1 MSSEDERS
9 ESSDSERGAERPA
22 SREGEPNGTDGP
34 AGRANGGD
42 AVSRRSEFSDEE
54 PRAERPASERTPA
67 EKRAGE
73 TVLSVENVDS
83 GYGDAQVLDDLSLAL
98 HEDEIACLIG
108 PNGAGKSTVLKTVF
122 GMLTP
127 WTGHVRF
134 RGEDIG
140 GMAPEDIV
148 REGIG
153 YVPQTD
159 NVFGSLTIEEN
170 LRMGGVARNDD
181 IGPVISNLYDRFP
194 ILDEKRQA
202 KARTLSGGQRQVLA
216 FARALVME
224 PDVLLIDE
232 PSAGLAPNTADE
244 VFEDVIAVN
253 DLGTAILMV
262 EQNAKK
268 GLSISDTGFVLD
280 QGTVEF
286 EDDAD
291 ALLDNPE
298 VGRLYLGG

>member
-1 MSSEDERS
+1 MATEQE
-9 ESSDSERGAERPA
+9 ATA
-22 SREGEPNGTDGP
+22 
-34 AGRANGGD
+34 
-42 AVSRRSEFSDEE
+42 
-54 PRAERPASERTPA
+54 
-67 EKRAGE
+67 E
-73 TVLSVENVDS
+73 TVLSVESVDS
-83 GYGDAQVLDDLSLAL
+83 GYGDVQVLDDLTLTL
-98 HEDEIACLIG
+98 DDGEIACLIG

-134 RGEDIG
+134 RGNDIG

-153 YVPQTD
+153 YVPQTE

-170 LRMGGVARNDD
+170 LRMGGVARKDD
-181 IGPVISNLYDRFP
+181 LKPVIDRLYDRFP
-194 ILDEKRQA
+194 ILVEKRNA
-202 KARTLSGGQRQVLA
+202 KASTLSGGQRQVLA

-244 VFEDVIAVN
+244 VFQDVVEVN
-253 DLGTAILMV
+253 DIGTAILMV

-268 GLSISDTGFVLD
+268 GLNISDTGYVLD
-280 QGTVEF
+280 QGTVRF
-286 EDDAD
+286 EDEAD

-298 VGRLYLGG
+298 VSRLYLGG

>member
-1 MSSEDERS
+1 MSADSSETAEPMAG
-9 ESSDSERGAERPA
+9 GA
-22 SREGEPNGTDGP
+22 
-34 AGRANGGD
+34 
-42 AVSRRSEFSDEE
+42 
-54 PRAERPASERTPA
+54 
-67 EKRAGE
+67 
-73 TVLSVENVDS
+73 VLSVENVDS
-83 GYGDAQVLDDLSLAL
+83 GYGDVQVLDDLSMTL
-98 HEDEIACLIG
+98 EQEEIACLVG

-127 WTGHVRF
+127 WTGHVRYH
-134 RGEDIG
+134 GEDIG

-153 YVPQTD
+153 FVPQTD

-170 LRMGGVARNDD
+170 LRMGGVARSDD
-181 IGPVISNLYDRFP
+181 LGPVIDELYDRFP
-194 ILDEKRQA
+194 LLTEKQNA

-244 VFEDVIAVN
+244 VFEDVQAVN

-262 EQNAKK
+262 EQNARK
-268 GLSISDTGFVLD
+268 GLAISDKGYVLD
-280 QGTVEF
+280 QGSVAYA
-286 EDDAD
+286 DDAD

-298 VGRLYLGG
+298 VSKLYLGG